1 MRLPFT
7 LRSLDLKARIAIF
20 TVVLFIG
27 AIWLLAHDL
36 DKDVRDNF
44 QEVLAAQQ
52 FYNVEQVAGSL
63 DEAVKLRINA
73 LTDAAAL
80 IKPEW
85 MAHAD
90 RLHGFLAERT
100 PLYRFFDT
108 GIFVISR
115 EGIGLADLPDLEG
128 REGTSY
134 TERDFFSGAT
144 ATGKPVVGKPILG
157 FFSKKPVIN
166 IGVPIKNSSNE
177 VIGVL
182 VGGNQVSGSDL
193 LSEIIPKKAG
203 LNGDVHVISPR
214 DGIYV
219 TSTNHG
225 LILQAEP
232 LPGVIRMYDRY
243 RQGYEGSGVSV
254 NSKGI
259 ENLSSGKRVPST
271 GWLVIA
277 TLPTSIAFEPI
288 AVLQREIYQ
297 DAGLAALVVVL
308 LLWLF
313 LYRQLSPLSRSA
325 QIVDEMASGRAPL
338 RPLPLEGSEEIRR
351 LLGSFNQLQQHIG
364 EQAQSLRESA
374 EQMRLAASVFEGT
387 GEAILISSAD
397 NRIISVNR
405 AFCRMTGYAE
415 SELIGGNP
423 RLLQSGRH
431 DHAYYQQMWS
441 SLLNTGQWRGEI
453 WNRRKS
459 GEIYPEWLTIS
470 VLYDEE
476 GKVLRYIAIAADIT
490 ERKTTEMALRLLSTG
505 MARLSGAAF
514 FNEMARRM
522 AEYLHAE
529 IGFVGRLQALTKP
542 RCRTLGLCIDGQVMP
557 AAEYDLAQTPC
568 ETVIG
573 KKPVVFPDHV
583 QQLFPA
589 AQVLLDLGVSGY
601 AAVPLFDRHGNP
613 MGHVGIMSRAPLCQT
628 PEEIESLLQL
638 FAVRAAAEIERE
650 RAEGKFRDL
659 FERSPEAS
667 VIANQAGLITAV
679 NRAAESL
686 FGYAQE
692 ELVGVAVESLVPETW
707 RQKHVAQRQSFHSKP
722 WSRPM
727 GLNRG
732 NLQARK
738 KDGTTFPVEIS
749 LNSLDSDDGPLVV
762 ATVRDI
768 SERERA
774 ESERRALESQLRQSQ
789 KMEAIGTLA
798 GGIAHDFNN
807 IIGAILGN
815 AELARQDVGEGHLAL
830 ESIAEINKAARRARD
845 LVQQILAFSRK
856 QILTRKVI
864 ALGPVVEEAV
874 KLLQAILPAG
884 VRLTA
889 VCAADTPNVFA
900 DHTQIYQVLMNLCT
914 NAWHAMEGRTGHI
927 DLRLEEVVV
936 DGKSAGEHSDLRTG
950 RYARLSVRDS
960 GRGMDAATQ
969 GRIFEPFFTTKPVG
983 EGTGLGLSVVH
994 GIMQEHEGA
1003 ITMSSAPG
1011 KGTTFNLYLPAVDA
1025 VTAED
1030 RQKGVVGEFQRGQ
1043 GQHVLYLDDDDALV
1057 LLVTRMLERLGYRVS
1072 GYVSATE
1079 ALEAVRADPGQF
1091 DLVVTDYNM
1100 PGMSGLDVADELAR
1114 IRPDLPVAVTSGYI
1128 SDELRRKMP
1137 ESNVRH
1143 LIYKSNTVEEFCAA
1157 VHKLT
1162 CEARS

>member
-1 MRLPFT
+1 MPFI
-7 LRSLDLKARIAIF
+7 LRSLDLKARIAMF
-20 TVVLFIG
+20 TVALFIG

-36 DKDVRDNF
+36 DKEVGGDF
-44 QEVLAAQQ
+44 QNLLAAQQ
-52 FYNVEQVAGSL
+52 FYNVEYIASSL
-63 DEAVKLRINA
+63 DKSVKLRIDA
-73 LTDAAAL
+73 LTNAASL

-85 MAHAD
+85 MTQPD
-90 RLHGFLAERT
+90 RLHGFLAEWT
-100 PLYRFFDT
+100 LPYRFFDA
-108 GIFVISR
+108 GLFVISKQ
-115 EGIGLADLPDLEG
+115 GIGIADLPDLQG
-128 REGTSY
+128 REGASFK
-134 TERDFFSGAT
+134 ERDFFREVM

-157 FFSKKPVIN
+157 RFSKKPVIS
-166 IGVPIKNSSNE
+166 IGVPIKNSGNE

-182 VGGNQVSGSDL
+182 VGGNQIAGSEL
-193 LSEIIPKKAG
+193 FSEAIPKKPG
-203 LNGDVHVISPR
+203 VNGDVHVISPR

-219 TSTNHG
+219 TSTNHDY
-225 LILQAEP
+225 ILQAEP
-232 LPGVIRMYDRY
+232 APGVIKMYDRY

-254 NSKGI
+254 NSRGI

-271 GWLVIA
+271 GWLVIS
-277 TLPTSIAFEPI
+277 TLPTSVAFEPI
-288 AVLQREIYQ
+288 AAVQREIYQ
-297 DAGLAALVVVL
+297 DAALAALAIAL
-308 LLWLF
+308 LLWFF
-313 LYRQLSPLSRSA
+313 LHRQLSPLSRSA

-338 RPLPLEGSEEIRR
+338 RPLPLDGSEEIRR
-351 LLGSFNQLQQHIG
+351 LLGSFNRLQQHIG

-387 GEAILISSAD
+387 GEAILISSAE
-397 NRIISVNR
+397 NRILSVNR

-415 SELIGGNP
+415 SELVGGNP

-431 DHAYYQQMWS
+431 DKAYYEQMWS

-470 VLYDEE
+470 TLYDEE

-505 MARLSGAAF
+505 MARLSGAEF

-522 AEYLHAE
+522 AEYLHVE
-529 IGFVGRLQALTKP
+529 IGFVAKLQALTKP
-542 RCRTLGLCIDGQVMP
+542 RIRTLGQCIDGQVVAP
-557 AAEYDLAQTPC
+557 VERDIAHTPC

-573 KKPVVFPDHV
+573 KKPVVLPDHA
-583 QQLFPA
+583 QQLYPA
-589 AQVLLDLGVSGY
+589 DQLLVDLGVSGY

-613 MGHVGIMSRAPLCQT
+613 MGLVGVMSRAPLRQ
-628 PEEIESLLQL
+628 PAERIESLLQL

-650 RAEGKFRDL
+650 QAEAKFRDL
-659 FERSPEAS
+659 FKQSPEAS
-667 VIANQAGLITAV
+667 IIVDQAGVITAV

-686 FGYAQE
+686 SGFARE
-692 ELVGVAVESLVPETW
+692 ELVGAMVESLVPETW
-707 RQKHVAQRQSFHSKP
+707 QQKHVALRRSFFAKP
-722 WSRPM
+722 AARPM
-727 GLNRG
+727 GMNRG
-732 NLQARK
+732 SLVLQR
-738 KDGTTFPVEIS
+738 KDGTSFPAEIS
-749 LNSLDSDDGPLVV
+749 LNQLNSDEGPLVV
-762 ATVRDI
+762 ATVRDV
-768 SERERA
+768 SEREQA
-774 ESERRALESQLRQSQ
+774 EDERRALESQLRQSQ

-830 ESIAEINKAARRARD
+830 ESISEINKAARRAKD

-856 QILTRKVI
+856 QILTKEVI
-864 ALGPVVEEAV
+864 TLAPVVEEAV
-874 KLLQAILPAG
+874 KLLQAVLPAG
-884 VRLTA
+884 VRLNV
-889 VCAADTPNVFA
+889 VCAANTPSVSA
-900 DHTQIYQVLMNLCT
+900 DRTQIYQVVMNLCT
-914 NAWHAMEGRTGHI
+914 NAWHAMKGHSGHI
-927 DLRLEEVVV
+927 ELRLEDVTVN
-936 DGKSAGEHSDLRTG
+936 DKLAAKHPDLRTG

-960 GRGMDAATQ
+960 GKGMDAATQ
-969 GRIFEPFFTTKPVG
+969 ARIFEPFFTTKPVG
-983 EGTGLGLSVVH
+983 EGTGLGLSVVQ

-1003 ITMSSAPG
+1003 ITVSSAPG

-1030 RQKGVVGEFQRGQ
+1030 RQKGAVAELQRGQ

-1057 LLVTRMLERLGYRVS
+1057 LLVTRMLQRLGYRVS

-1100 PGMSGLDVADELAR
+1100 PGMSGLDVAAELAR
-1114 IRPDLPVAVTSGYI
+1114 IRPDLPVAVTSGHI
-1128 SDELRRKMP
+1128 SDELRRRLP
-1137 ESNVRH
+1137 ESKVRH
-1143 LIYKSNTVEEFCAA
+1143 LIYKSNTVEEFCGA

-1162 CEARS
+1162 REART